1 VTDSDQDEASAE
13 VPKPTQMLHR
23 EQQIGYVMAGVAAAG
38 SVAAAT
44 TGHNVLIGALGGGAG
59 VALILAVRYGHRII
73 TAFVGFLA
81 GLALTFFFPL
91 EVAFLIFS
99 GYLMMRTSNAQG
111 KLRRAQG
118 SMTAADRRAAG
129 AARAQAKAAA
139 RAARRAGPVPPSAT
153 KIPAPNRRYTPP
165 KSKPTRKA

>member
-1 VTDSDQDEASAE
+1 
-13 VPKPTQMLHR
+13 M
-23 EQQIGYVMAGVAAAG
+23 
-38 SVAAAT
+38 AAAT
-44 TGHNVLIGALGGGAG
+44 AGHNVLIGALGGGACL
-59 VALILAVRYGHRII
+59 ALFLAVRHGHRII

-118 SMTAADRRAAG
+118 
-129 AARAQAKAAA
+129 
-139 RAARRAGPVPPSAT
+139 P
-153 KIPAPNRRYTPP
+153 
-165 KSKPTRKA
+165 